1 MTQRSDSALDYE
13 ELTDHAVEQYLKNNP
28 DYFER
33 HPDLLAQLRI
43 PHQTNGAVSLIERQV
58 GLLRNRNGQLEGK
71 LEELVQVAWENE
83 GLSSCLHKLALKLI
97 AAKSLDDVF
106 VATLS
111 LLRDGFPSTH
121 AVIRLFD
128 YNVSENNKLQ
138 FSKAGLDS
146 GSFGLFEELFV
157 NHRPMCGCL
166 NEQQMAVMFAGCDLN
181 IASAVLVPLQDERR
195 FGVMALGTEEKDHFR
210 DDLDTLFLNY
220 LGELISCAL
229 KSNQ

>member
-1 MTQRSDSALDYE
+1 MKQRNDSAMDYG

-33 HPDLLAQLRI
+33 HPGLLAQMRI
-43 PHQTNGAVSLIERQV
+43 PHHINGAVSLIERQV

-71 LEELVQVAWENE
+71 IEELVQVAWENE

-106 VATLS
+106 VVTLA

-121 AVIRLFD
+121 AVIRLLD
-128 YNVSENNKLQ
+128 DNGKD
-138 FSKAGLDS
+138 SKKAQLPWAGLEP
-146 GSFGLFEELFV
+146 GTVELFEELFV
-157 NHRPMCGCL
+157 NDRPVCGCL
-166 NEQQMAVMFAGCDLN
+166 NEQQMAIMFAGCDVN
-181 IASAVLVPLQDERR
+181 IASAVLIPLQDARR
-195 FGVMALGTEEKDHFR
+195 FGVMALGTEEEDHFR
-210 DDLDTLFLNY
+210 DDLDTLFLHS

-229 KSNQ
+229 KSHQ

>member
-1 MTQRSDSALDYE
+1 MKQRNDAALDYE
-13 ELTDHAVEQYLKNNP
+13 QPTDHAVEQYLKNNP

-33 HPDLLAQLRI
+33 HPGLLAQLRI

-106 VATLS
+106 VATLV

-128 YNVSENNKLQ
+128 EVVKESNKIQLPW
-138 FSKAGLDS
+138 AGLDS
-146 GSFGLFEELFV
+146 DSFGLFKELFV
-157 NHRPMCGCL
+157 NHRPVCGCL
-166 NEQQMAVMFAGCDLN
+166 NEQQMAVMFAGCDVN
-181 IASAVLVPLQDERR
+181 IASAVLIPLQYERR

-210 DDLDTLFLNY
+210 DDLDTLFLHY

-229 KSNQ
+229 KSHH